1 MRDYPTGAQL
11 LESAEALLRAQLLPA
26 LPAEQR
32 QNALMI
38 ARAMGIAA
46 RQLHAGE
53 QAEREELAALQALLQ
68 SAECPTQPGGE
79 ELRAQLVEANRALG
93 RLIRQG
99 GADAGDVHAQ
109 VFRHLE
115 QVARQKVA
123 ESNPR
128 YLQRGNP

>member
-1 MRDYPTGAQL
+1 MRDNPTGAQL
-11 LESAEALLRAQLLPA
+11 LESAEALLRAQLLPT

-46 RQLHAGE
+46 RQLQAGE
-53 QAEREELAALQALLQ
+53 HAEREELAALQTLLQ
-68 SAECPTQPGGE
+68 GAESPAQPGGE
-79 ELRAQLVEANRALG
+79 ALRAQLVETNRKLC
-93 RLIRQG
+93 RLIRQA
-99 GADAGDVHAQ
+99 GADSGDAHAQ

-115 QVARQKVA
+115 QVARQRVA

-128 YLQRGNP
+128 YLQRGTP

>member
-11 LESAEALLRAQLLPA
+11 LESAESLLRAELLPA
-26 LPAEQR
+26 LPAGQK

-46 RQLHAGE
+46 RQLLAGE
-53 QAEREELAALQALLQ
+53 QAERAELADLQALLQ
-68 SAECPTQPGGE
+68 TAASPAQPCGE
-79 ELRAQLVEANRALG
+79 ALRAQLVEANRALG

-99 GADAGDVHAQ
+99 GADSGDAHAQ

>member
-46 RQLHAGE
+46 RQLQAGE
-53 QAEREELAALQALLQ
+53 QAEREELAALQVLLQ
-68 SAECPTQPGGE
+68 STASPTPISAEA
-79 ELRAQLVEANRALG
+79 LRAQLIEANCQLG

-99 GADAGDVHAQ
+99 GADAGDTHAQ

-128 YLQRGNP
+128 YLQRANP

>member
-11 LESAEALLRAQLLPA
+11 LESAEALLRAQLLPV
-26 LPAEQR
+26 LPAEQK

-46 RQLHAGE
+46 RQLQAGE
-53 QAEREELAALQALLQ
+53 QAEREELATLQVLLQ
-68 SAECPTQPGGE
+68 IAASPAPTRAEA
-79 ELRAQLVEANRALG
+79 LRAQLVEAHRQLG
-93 RLIRQG
+93 RLIRPG
-99 GADAGDVHAQ
+99 GADAGDGHAQ

-115 QVARQKVA
+115 QVARQKLA

-128 YLQRGNP
+128 YLQRAKP

>member
-26 LPAEQR
+26 LPAEQK

-38 ARAMGIAA
+38 AKAMGIAA
-46 RQLHAGE
+46 RQLQTGE
-53 QAEREELAALQALLQ
+53 QAEREELAALQTLLQ
-68 SAECPTQPGGE
+68 IAAGLAQPGAE
-79 ELRAQLVEANRALG
+79 ALRAQLVEANRQLG

-99 GADAGDVHAQ
+99 GADAGDTHAQ

-128 YLQRGNP
+128 YLQRGTP

>member
-11 LESAEALLRAQLLPA
+11 LESAEALLRAQLLPV
-26 LPAEQR
+26 LPAEQK

-46 RQLHAGE
+46 RQLQAGE
-53 QAEREELAALQALLQ
+53 QAEREELATLQVLLQ
-68 SAECPTQPGGE
+68 IAASPAPTSAEA
-79 ELRAQLVEANRALG
+79 LRAQLVEANRQLG

-99 GADAGDVHAQ
+99 GADAGDGHAQ

-115 QVARQKVA
+115 QVARQKLA

-128 YLQRGNP
+128 YLQRANP

>member
-11 LESAEALLRAQLLPA
+11 LESAEALLRAQLLAA
-26 LPAEQR
+26 LPAEQK

-46 RQLHAGE
+46 RQLQAGE
-53 QAEREELAALQALLQ
+53 QPERAELADLQALLQ
-68 SAECPTQPGGE
+68 SAASPAQPGGE
-79 ELRAQLVEANRALG
+79 ALRAQLVEANRALG

-99 GADAGDVHAQ
+99 GADSGDAHAQ

-115 QVARQKVA
+115 QVARQKLA

-128 YLQRGNP
+128 YLQRAKP

>member
-46 RQLHAGE
+46 RQLQAGE
-53 QAEREELAALQALLQ
+53 QPEREELAALQALLP
-68 SAECPTQPGGE
+68 SAESPGQPSAGA
-79 ELRAQLVEANRALG
+79 LHAQLVEANRQLG

-99 GADAGDVHAQ
+99 GADSGDVHAR